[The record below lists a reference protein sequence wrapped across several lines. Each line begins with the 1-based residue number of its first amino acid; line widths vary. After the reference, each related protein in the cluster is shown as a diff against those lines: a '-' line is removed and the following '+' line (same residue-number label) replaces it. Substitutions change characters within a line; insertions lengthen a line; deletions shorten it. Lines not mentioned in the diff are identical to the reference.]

1 MIKSSQPRSQ
11 RKFRYTSPLHVR
23 QHFVRV
29 HISKEARTKSNTQFR
44 TTQISKG
51 DTVKVMA
58 GSKKGTTGKVSR
70 VDIRKGFVYI
80 DGLTRKNARGRES
93 RIPIRASNLY
103 ITELNLSD
111 KRRSAKLL
119 GSSASASSGNNG
131 KQGQ

>member
-11 RKFRYTSPLHVR
+11 RRFRYNAPLHLR

-29 HISKEARTKSNTQFR
+29 HISKEARSKLNTRFR
-44 TTQISKG
+44 TVQVSKG
-51 DTVKVMA
+51 DTVKVMT
-58 GSKKGTTGKVSR
+58 GSKKGASGKVSR
-70 VDIRKGFVYI
+70 VDTKKGFVYI

-111 KRRSAKLL
+111 KRRSAKLSP
-119 GSSASASSGNNG
+119 SSRSVPGGNNG
-131 KQGQ
+131 KEGQ